1 MTNTCQLQEAKA
13 RLSELVKRAR
23 AEGPQTIT
31 VHGEERAVVLS
42 IEEYRRMRAGK
53 PNFRDFLLSIPPLDD
68 EIVDIINDRSK
79 DTGRDI
85 DLE

>member
-1 MTNTCQLQEAKA
+1 MPHTWQLQEAKA

-23 AEGPQTIT
+23 DDGPQTIT
-31 VHGEERAVVLS
+31 VHGQERAVVLS

-53 PNFRDFLLSIPPLDD
+53 PNFRDFLMTAPVLDD
-68 EIVDIINDRSK
+68 ETIAIINDRSK

-85 DLE
+85 DLD